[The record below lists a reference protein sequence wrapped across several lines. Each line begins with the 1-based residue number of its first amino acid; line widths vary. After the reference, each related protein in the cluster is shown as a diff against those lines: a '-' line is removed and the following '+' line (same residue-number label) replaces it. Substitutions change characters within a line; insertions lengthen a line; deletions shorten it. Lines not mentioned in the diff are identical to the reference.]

1 MTDDAAAVGR
11 TRADGLPR
19 DDDGLAIGSDA
30 LARLQE
36 VVPAF
41 IEEQVDDA
49 GADGVVI
56 ALDGELASTVT
67 ATLAVDALGSD
78 RVTGLVL
85 PAYMNQEA
93 AARDAEAIASVL
105 GIEYS
110 RVPLQPLLA
119 AFQEVVGATAQPADD
134 LVAMENVA
142 ARLRMACSYYV
153 ANTTNALVV
162 GTATRTDR
170 FLGTLTK
177 HADTGVDC
185 LPLGDL
191 YATEVRVLADALEI
205 PTDLVAPS
213 ASPGVGAGQS
223 AGDEL
228 EIEPKTVDRVLRLS
242 VDEGVDVAAVAERV
256 GVDAAAVERIADWYA
271 SMRHKRQL
279 PPTPATRAGSERPF

>member
-11 TRADGLPR
+11 ARDDELPR
-19 DDDGLAIGSDA
+19 EDDGLATGPDA

-41 IEEQVDDA
+41 IEAQVDEA

-56 ALDGELASTVT
+56 ALDGELVSTVT

-105 GIEYS
+105 DIEYS
-110 RVPLQPLLA
+110 RVPLQPLLG
-119 AFQEVVGATAQPADD
+119 AFQEVVGTTAQPADD

-191 YATEVRVLADALEI
+191 YATEVRALADALEI
-205 PTDLVAPS
+205 PTDLVTES
-213 ASPGVGAGQS
+213 VSPGVGTGQFAS
-223 AGDEL
+223 DEL
-228 EIEPKTVDRVLRLS
+228 ETEPETADRILRS
-242 VDEGVDVAAVAERV
+242 HVDEGLAVAAVAERV

-271 SMRHKRQL
+271 STRHKRQL
-279 PPTPATRAGSERPF
+279 PPTPGTRAGSERPF